1 MNRDDLLDDL
11 TRYVAEELLDGDA
24 EELDSSTPL
33 LELGV
38 LNSLETARMMGFI
51 QKQYGITV
59 PSESLKVENLQTISA
74 IADLVYEAKSKQQ
87 QP

>member
-1 MNRDDLLDDL
+1 MNRDDLLDVL
-11 TRYVAEELLDGDA
+11 TRYVTDELLDGDA
-24 EELDSSTPL
+24 EDLDSSTPL

-38 LNSLETARMMGFI
+38 LNSLETARMMGFV
-51 QKQYGITV
+51 QKKYGITI

-74 IADLVYEAKSKQQ
+74 IADLVYDARPR

>member
-1 MNRDDLLDDL
+1 MIRDQLLDDL
-11 TRYVAEELLDGDA
+11 TRYIAEELLEGDA
-24 EELDSSTPL
+24 EDLEPSTPL

-51 QKQYGITV
+51 QKKYGITV
-59 PSESLKVENLQTISA
+59 PSEAMTVENLQTLSA
-74 IADLVYEAKSKQQ
+74 ITDLVYGLRPR

>member
-24 EELDSSTPL
+24 EDLDSSTPL

-38 LNSLETARMMGFI
+38 LNSLETARMMGFV
-51 QKQYGITV
+51 QKKYGISI

-74 IADLVYEAKSKQQ
+74 IADLVYDARPR

>member
-1 MNRDDLLDDL
+1 MTRNQILDDL
-11 TRYVAEELLDGDA
+11 TRYVAEELLEGDA
-24 EELDSSTPL
+24 EDLEPSTPL

-51 QKQYGITV
+51 QKKYGITV
-59 PSESLKVENLQTISA
+59 PAEAMRVENLQTLSA
-74 IADLVYEAKSKQQ
+74 ITDLVYGLRPQ

>member
-1 MNRDDLLDDL
+1 MNRDELLREL

-24 EELDSSTPL
+24 EELDASTPL

-38 LNSLETARMMGFI
+38 LNSLETARMMGFV
-51 QKQYGITV
+51 QKKYGITI
-59 PSESLKVENLQTISA
+59 PSEALKVENLQTLSA
-74 IADLVYEAKSKQQ
+74 IADLVYDARPR